1 MPATKAAQK
10 KAQARAAAAEGGS
23 QRVANVAAAD
33 ALAALEDAPGGA
45 GQEVRQS
52 SNGYFPPLTLQRAPS
67 RAQPSDAL
75 RKQPED
81 YMGAAGPS
89 GGVGAAQ
96 VCAAQWHGAIDAHPC
111 SVSSPAFAGLAASSP
126 P

>member
-1 MPATKAAQK
+1 MGASKKFRKAK
-10 KAQARAAAAEGGS
+10 KARAAAALGGS
-23 QRVANVAAAD
+23 QRVANVAAAT

-45 GQEVRQS
+45 GQEVRQCP
-52 SNGYFPPLTLQRAPS
+52 NGYFPPLTLQRTPS